1 MNSAPLNP
9 NRKENIM
16 AIKQLSVFLEN
27 RHGTLVEVTDL
38 LANEGIDIRAMS
50 LADTQDFGILRL
62 IVNDPAA
69 AKAALAKIG
78 FVASVNEVTAVAI
91 DDNPGALS
99 EVIRVMSKNNINIEY
114 MYAFLSTHKG
124 NAYVVLRVVD
134 NDHTAEVLSANGI
147 VLVTED
153 DIKVL

>member
-1 MNSAPLNP
+1 
-9 NRKENIM
+9 M
-16 AIKQLSVFLEN
+16 AIRQLSVFLEN
-27 RHGTLVEVTDL
+27 RHGTLIEVTDL
-38 LANEGIDIRAMS
+38 LARENIDIRAMS

-62 IVNDPAA
+62 IVNDPEK

-78 FVASVNEVTAVAI
+78 FVASVNEVCAVAI

-99 EVIRVMSKNNINIEY
+99 HVIHIMAENNINIEY

-124 NAYVVLRVVD
+124 NAYVVLRVAD
-134 NDHTAEVLSANGI
+134 NYTTTEILSKNG
-147 VLVTED
+147 VTLVTED

>member
-1 MNSAPLNP
+1 
-9 NRKENIM
+9 M

-38 LANEGIDIRAMS
+38 LANEGIDIRAMA

-91 DDNPGALS
+91 NDNPGALS
-99 EVIRVMSKNNINIEY
+99 EVIHVMSKNNINIEY

-124 NAYVVLRVVD
+124 NAYVVLRVID
-134 NDHTAEVLSANGI
+134 NDQAAEVLTANGV

-153 DIKVL
+153 DIRVL

>member
-1 MNSAPLNP
+1 
-9 NRKENIM
+9 M

-38 LANEGIDIRAMS
+38 LANEGIDIRAMA

-91 DDNPGALS
+91 NDNPGALS

-124 NAYVVLRVVD
+124 NAYVVLRVID
-134 NDHTAEVLSANGI
+134 NDQAAEVLTANGV

-153 DIKVL
+153 DIRVL

>member
-1 MNSAPLNP
+1 
-9 NRKENIM
+9 M
-16 AIKQLSVFLEN
+16 AIRQLSVFLEN
-27 RHGTLVEVTDL
+27 RHGTLIEVTDL
-38 LANEGIDIRAMS
+38 LAKEKIDIRAMS

-62 IVNDPAA
+62 IVNEPEE

-91 DDNPGALS
+91 NDNPGALS
-99 EVIRVMSKNNINIEY
+99 EVIHVMAENDINIEY

-124 NAYVVLRVVD
+124 NAYVVLRVTD
-134 NDHTAEVLSANGI
+134 NEQTAKVLESAGI

>member
-1 MNSAPLNP
+1 
-9 NRKENIM
+9 M
-16 AIKQLSVFLEN
+16 AIRQLSVFLEN
-27 RHGTLVEVTDL
+27 RHGTLIEVTDL
-38 LANEGIDIRAMS
+38 LAKEKIDIRAMS

-62 IVNDPAA
+62 IVNDPEA

-99 EVIRVMSKNNINIEY
+99 AVIHVMAENDINIEY

-124 NAYVVLRVVD
+124 NAYVVLRVAD
-134 NDHTAEVLSANGI
+134 NAHTAEILGKNGI
-147 VLVTED
+147 VLVSED
-153 DIKVL
+153 DIKSL

>member
-1 MNSAPLNP
+1 
-9 NRKENIM
+9 M

-27 RHGTLVEVTDL
+27 RHGTLIEVTDL
-38 LANEGIDIRAMS
+38 LAKEGIDIRAMS

-62 IVNDPAA
+62 IVNDPEK
-69 AKAALAKIG
+69 AKASLASIG
-78 FVASVNEVTAVAI
+78 FAATINEVTAVAI

-99 EVIRVMSKNNINIEY
+99 NVIRVMSENDINIEY

-124 NAYVVLRVVD
+124 NAYVVLRVAD
-134 NDHTAEVLSANGI
+134 NGTTAEVLEKNGV

-153 DIKVL
+153 DIRTL

>member
-1 MNSAPLNP
+1 
-9 NRKENIM
+9 M
-16 AIKQLSVFLEN
+16 AIRQLSVFLEN
-27 RHGTLVEVTDL
+27 RHGTLIEVTDL
-38 LANEGIDIRAMS
+38 LAKEGIDIRAMS

-62 IVNDPAA
+62 IVNDPDK
-69 AKAALAKIG
+69 AKTALAKIG

-99 EVIRVMSKNNINIEY
+99 AVIHVMAENDINIEY

-124 NAYVVLRVVD
+124 NAYVVLRVAD
-134 NDHTAEVLSANGI
+134 NAHAADILKANGI

>member
-1 MNSAPLNP
+1 
-9 NRKENIM
+9 M

-27 RHGTLVEVTDL
+27 RHGTLIEVTDL
-38 LANEGIDIRAMS
+38 LAKEGIDIRAMS

-62 IVNDPAA
+62 IVNDPEK
-69 AKAALAKIG
+69 AKASLAGIG
-78 FVASVNEVTAVAI
+78 FAATINEVTAVAI

-99 EVIRVMSKNNINIEY
+99 NVIRVMSENDINIEY

-124 NAYVVLRVVD
+124 NAYVVLRVAD
-134 NDHTAEVLSANGI
+134 NTTTAEVLEKNGV

-153 DIKVL
+153 DIRTL

>member
-1 MNSAPLNP
+1 
-9 NRKENIM
+9 M
-16 AIKQLSVFLEN
+16 AIRQLSVFLEN
-27 RHGTLVEVTDL
+27 RHGTLIEVTDL
-38 LANEGIDIRAMS
+38 LAKENIDIRAMS

-62 IVNDPAA
+62 IVNDPEA

-91 DDNPGALS
+91 NDNPGALS
-99 EVIRVMSKNNINIEY
+99 EVIHVMAENDINIEY

-124 NAYVVLRVVD
+124 NAYVVLRVLD
-134 NDHTAEVLSANGI
+134 NDHTAEVLTANGI
-147 VLVTED
+147 TMVTED

>member
-1 MNSAPLNP
+1 
-9 NRKENIM
+9 M
-16 AIKQLSVFLEN
+16 AIRQLSVFLEN
-27 RHGTLVEVTDL
+27 RHGTLVEVTEL
-38 LANEGIDIRAMS
+38 LAKEGIDIRAMS

-62 IVNDPAA
+62 IVNDPEA

-99 EVIRVMSKNNINIEY
+99 EVIHVMAEGHINIEY

-124 NAYVVLRVVD
+124 NAYVVLRVID
-134 NDHTAEVLSANGI
+134 NDHAAEVLSSKGI
-147 VLVTED
+147 VLVTES
-153 DIKVL
+153 DIKAL

>member
-1 MNSAPLNP
+1 
-9 NRKENIM
+9 M
-16 AIKQLSVFLEN
+16 AIRQLSVFLEN
-27 RHGTLVEVTDL
+27 RHGTLIEVTDL
-38 LANEGIDIRAMS
+38 LAKEGIDIRAMS

-62 IVNDPAA
+62 IVNDPIA

-91 DDNPGALS
+91 NDNPGALS
-99 EVIRVMSKNNINIEY
+99 EVIHVMAENDINIEY

-124 NAYVVLRVVD
+124 NAYVVLRVTD
-134 NDHTAEVLSANGI
+134 NDHTAEVLEKNGI

-153 DIKVL
+153 DVRML

>member
-1 MNSAPLNP
+1 
-9 NRKENIM
+9 M
-16 AIKQLSVFLEN
+16 AIRQLSVFLEN

-38 LANEGIDIRAMS
+38 LANEGIDIRAMA

-62 IVNDPAA
+62 IVNDPDA

-91 DDNPGALS
+91 NDNPGALS
-99 EVIRVMSKNNINIEY
+99 EVIRVMSRNNINIEY
-114 MYAFLSTHKG
+114 MYAFLSVHKG

-134 NDHTAEVLSANGI
+134 NENAAKALAANGV

-153 DIKVL
+153 DIKGL

>member
-1 MNSAPLNP
+1 MTI
-9 NRKENIM
+9 R
-16 AIKQLSVFLEN
+16 QLSVFLEN
-27 RHGTLVEVTDL
+27 RHGTLVEVTEL
-38 LANEGIDIRAMS
+38 LAKENIDIRAMS

-62 IVNDPAA
+62 IVNDPEA

-99 EVIRVMSKNNINIEY
+99 EVIRVMAEGQINIEY

-134 NDHTAEVLSANGI
+134 NAHAAEVLTSKGI
-147 VLVTED
+147 TLVSED

>member
-1 MNSAPLNP
+1 
-9 NRKENIM
+9 M
-16 AIKQLSVFLEN
+16 AIRQLSVFLEN
-27 RHGTLVEVTDL
+27 RHGTLIEVTDL
-38 LANEGIDIRAMS
+38 LAKERIDIRAMS

-62 IVNDPAA
+62 IVDDPVA

-91 DDNPGALS
+91 NDNPGALS
-99 EVIRVMSKNNINIEY
+99 EVIHVMAENDINIEY

-134 NDHTAEVLSANGI
+134 NDQAAEVLGAAG
-147 VLVTED
+147 VTLVTED